1 MKNRIIMII
10 LLGIILSGT
19 TLIAA
24 NTRKKSNKKRR
35 EPQTTKIKY
44 KEVVDAKPMI
54 TFVKA
59 EEIALAHAGLTKDD
73 ANVSK
78 ILMEQKDKELTYK
91 IVLNSDTNDYNYIV
105 GSNEG
110 KILNYSLRSRDYLNS
125 NANYIG
131 NDKVKEIILNKMP
144 EVTEEEIYEIKIDK
158 ENNLPV
164 YKVRVISKGKDY
176 KFTLNA
182 FKGDITK
189 SEETDFTAF

>member
-19 TLIAA
+19 ALIAA

-44 KEVVDAKPMI
+44 KEVVDAKPM
-54 TFVKA
+54 
-59 EEIALAHAGLTKDD
+59 
-73 ANVSK
+73 
-78 ILMEQKDKELTYK
+78 
-91 IVLNSDTNDYNYIV
+91 IV

-144 EVTEEEIYEIKIDK
+144 EVREEEIYEIKIDK

>member
-1 MKNRIIMII
+1 MII

-110 KILNYSLRSRDYLNS
+110 KILNR
-125 NANYIG
+125 
-131 NDKVKEIILNKMP
+131 
-144 EVTEEEIYEIKIDK
+144 
-158 ENNLPV
+158 NN
-164 YKVRVISKGKDY
+164 
-176 KFTLNA
+176 
-182 FKGDITK
+182 
-189 SEETDFTAF
+189 